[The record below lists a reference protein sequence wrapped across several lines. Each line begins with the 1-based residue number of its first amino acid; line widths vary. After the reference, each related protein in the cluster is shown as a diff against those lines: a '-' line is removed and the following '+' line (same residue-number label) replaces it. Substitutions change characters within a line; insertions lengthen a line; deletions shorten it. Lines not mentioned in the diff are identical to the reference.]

1 MLNENS
7 FIRFS
12 ATLIEIRMNK
22 LIISTLIIAAILVA
36 FLISAGCTA
45 QSTPLS
51 PAQMSVQTPPQDD
64 TETISVTD
72 MANRTVVIKKDPRRI
87 IGVGAGALRMI
98 AYLDAADRVV
108 GVDDREQIKSETSGF
123 GMPSGIDKPYNFANP
138 DLSAKPCIG
147 GKTGDPELIAAQNPD
162 VVFFTF
168 TTGKDAQALQEK
180 SGRPVVVLTTG
191 DLGKNKDLFYQS
203 LGKMA
208 QILGKEERAESITSY
223 IDKTIQDLND
233 RTKDI
238 PADKRP
244 RVYVGGI
251 AYNGA
256 HGFLSTDPAY
266 APLLMVNGNN
276 VAASANSG
284 GQIMIDKEKL
294 LDWNP
299 DVIFIDEAS
308 YVLVKE
314 DLKDPVYQSL
324 PAVKNGHVYGVMP
337 YNWYA
342 NNYDTVL
349 ADAYYIGKIL
359 YPEQFADVDPEQKAD
374 EIYTILDG
382 KPVYGDMKILFGGFV
397 PFSMLLK

>member
-1 MLNENS
+1 M
-7 FIRFS
+7 
-12 ATLIEIRMNK
+12 K
-22 LIISTLIIAAILVA
+22 KIIVSPLIIATILAV
-36 FLISAGCTA
+36 LLVSAGCTA
-45 QSTPLS
+45 QNSPQSSAQAST
-51 PAQMSVQTPPQDD
+51 QTTPQAE
-64 TETISVTD
+64 TEKITVID
-72 MANRTVVIKKDPRRI
+72 MANRTVDVKKDPQRI

-98 AYLDAADRVV
+98 AYLQAADRVV
-108 GVDDREQIKSETSGF
+108 GVDDREQLKYNTSEF
-123 GMPSGIDKPYNFANP
+123 GMPSGIDKPYNMANP
-138 DLSAKPCIG
+138 DLSTKPFIG

-180 SGRPVVVLTTG
+180 SGRPVVALTTG
-191 DLGKNKDLFYQS
+191 DLGKNKGVFYQS
-203 LGKMA
+203 LRLMA
-208 QILGKEERAESITSY
+208 KILGKEQRAESITSY
-223 IDKTIQDLND
+223 IDGTIKDLKV

-276 VAASANSG
+276 VAASASSG
-284 GQIMIDKEKL
+284 GQMMIDKEKL
-294 LDWNP
+294 LDWKP
-299 DVIFIDEAS
+299 DVIFVDEAS
-308 YVLVKE
+308 YALVKE

-324 PAVKNGHVYGVMP
+324 PAVKNGRVYGVMP

-349 ADAYYIGKIL
+349 ADAYYVGKTL
-359 YPEQFADVDPEQKAD
+359 YPEQFSDVDPAQKAD
-374 EIYTILDG
+374 EIYTMLDG
-382 KPVYGDMKILFGGFV
+382 KPVYSDMKTLFGGFV
-397 PFSMLLK
+397 PFSTLVK

>member
-1 MLNENS
+1 MLNENF

-12 ATLIEIRMNK
+12 ATLIEIRMKK
-22 LIISTLIIAAILVA
+22 LFISTLIIAAILVA

-51 PAQMSVQTPPQDD
+51 TAQMSAQTTPQADSG
-64 TETISVTD
+64 TFSVID
-72 MANRTVVIKKDPRRI
+72 MANRTVEVKKDPQRI

-98 AYLDAADRVV
+98 VYLQAADRVV
-108 GVDDREQIKSETSGF
+108 GVDDREQIKYDTSGF
-123 GMPSGIDKPYNFANP
+123 GMPSGIDKPYNLANP
-138 DLSAKPCIG
+138 DLATKPFIG

-180 SGRPVVVLTTG
+180 SGRPVVALTTG
-191 DLGKNKDLFYQS
+191 DLGKNKDVFYQS
-203 LGKMA
+203 LRVMA
-208 QILGKEERAESITSY
+208 KILGKEERADSITSY
-223 IDKTIQDLND
+223 IDRTIQDLND

-251 AYNGA
+251 AFNGA
-256 HGFLSTDPAY
+256 HGFLSTDPGY

-324 PAVKNGHVYGVMP
+324 PAVKNGRVYGVMP

-349 ADAYYIGKIL
+349 ADAYFIGKTL
-359 YPEQFADVDPEQKAD
+359 YPEQFADVDPAQKAD
-374 EIYTILDG
+374 EIYTMLDG
-382 KPVYGDMKILFGGFV
+382 KPVYR
-397 PFSMLLK
+397 